1 MIRIWGRKSSS
12 NVQAVMWCVGE
23 LGLEYE
29 RTDAGFTYGVVDTP
43 EFLAM
48 NPNGL
53 VPVLIDEGL
62 EPLWESAAII
72 RYLAARYGDDS
83 FWPKDAAARSPVD
96 KWAEWAKA
104 TFSLGFTVP
113 IFWRVVR
120 TAPKD
125 QDPAAIAAAV
135 MALDGKL
142 DIAEAQLSRHA
153 FLAGETF
160 TPADIQFGHLL
171 YRYFTIDIERRPR
184 PVLERYYKT
193 LMERPAFQE
202 HVMVSYEEL
211 RAK

>member
-12 NVQAVMWCVGE
+12 NVQAVMWCIGE
-23 LGLEYE
+23 LGLDYE

-53 VPVLIDEGL
+53 VPVLVDEGM

-72 RYLAARYGDDS
+72 RYLAARYGDDR
-83 FWPKDAAARSPVD
+83 FWPKDAVARAPVD

-104 TFSLGFTVP
+104 TFSQGFTVP

-135 MALDGKL
+135 KALDGKF
-142 DIAEAQLSRHA
+142 DIAEAQLSRHP

>member
-1 MIRIWGRKSSS
+1 MNSVRARPASSTTFQFGMKKNTTPAARLATTGTTTGS
-12 NVQAVMWCVGE
+12 RNPITANR
-23 LGLEYE
+23 L
-29 RTDAGFTYGVVDTP
+29 DSSAG
-43 EFLAM
+43 
-48 NPNGL
+48 
-53 VPVLIDEGL
+53 
-62 EPLWESAAII
+62 AII
-72 RYLAARYGDDS
+72 PTR
-83 FWPKDAAARSPVD
+83 
-96 KWAEWAKA
+96 AKA
-104 TFSLGFTVP
+104 TFSPGFTVP

-135 MALDGKL
+135 KALDGKL
-142 DIAEAQLSRHA
+142 DIAEAQLSRHP

>member
-12 NVQAVMWCVGE
+12 NVQAVMWCIGE

-72 RYLAARYGDDS
+72 RYLAARYGDDD
-83 FWPKDAAARSPVD
+83 FWPKDAVARAPVD

-104 TFSLGFTVP
+104 TFSPGFTVP

-135 MALDGKL
+135 KALDGKL
-142 DIAEAQLSRHA
+142 DIAEAQLSRHP